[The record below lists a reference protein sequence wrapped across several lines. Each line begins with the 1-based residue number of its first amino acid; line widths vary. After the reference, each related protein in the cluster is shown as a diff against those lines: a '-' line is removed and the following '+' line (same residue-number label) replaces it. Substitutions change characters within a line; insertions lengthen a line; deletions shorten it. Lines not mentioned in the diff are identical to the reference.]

1 MYCCVVLDVDADTL
15 GREGSKCDAFS
26 GHVLHVVLVVLS
38 LSTLEQK
45 QKERER
51 ERECAT
57 TIVSIIPKGKQART
71 CSLPRREMLPH
82 TYKQTK
88 HISSLADWLSGVV
101 VVTWKSLC
109 FYFPWNTYTLTYGG
123 PLSRDWYYPA
133 VETKVAKVFSYFF
146 LVFVVAKTLLPG
158 GTDLPW

>member
-51 ERECAT
+51 ECAT

-71 CSLPRREMLPH
+71 HVP
-82 TYKQTK
+82 
-88 HISSLADWLSGVV
+88 
-101 VVTWKSLC
+101 
-109 FYFPWNTYTLTYGG
+109 
-123 PLSRDWYYPA
+123 YPA
-133 VETKVAKVFSYFF
+133 EKCFPIHTNKQNTFPRW
-146 LVFVVAKTLLPG
+146 LIG
-158 GTDLPW
+158 